1 MKKYLWSAGC
11 VALLLAACTAKVNVE
26 TSDDEVKAPNTAQAV
41 EVPLLNEIRTG
52 HTMLLTKQRWLEMHK

>member
-1 MKKYLWSAGC
+1 MKKHLWSAGC

-41 EVPLLNEIRTG
+41 EAKSTTYAEITDATTG
-52 HTMLLTKQRWLEMHK
+52 ATG

>member
-41 EVPLLNEIRTG
+41 EAKPT
-52 HTMLLTKQRWLEMHK
+52 T

>member
-11 VALLLAACTAKVNVE
+11 VALLLTACTAKVNVE

-41 EVPLLNEIRTG
+41 ATKSTTYEEITDVTTG
-52 HTMLLTKQRWLEMHK
+52 ATG